1 MQQAAALLWLLAG
14 AGVDTLRY
22 SHSRAR
28 QLFSLSGEDSGYT
41 ADTRSYFYHA
51 VSSYCTVQHNFD
63 SHSKI
68 FEYLNIFSQIV
79 EQNYEQKWR
88 KADTQMAEMVNATG
102 RFELFSMLTPVLR
115 CTSMRFWSR
124 YTAYSQ
130 PSSVTIQIKMK
141 LNSGKKL
148 GRAIRKP

>member
-1 MQQAAALLWLLAG
+1 MQQAAALLWLLAAG

-68 FEYLNIFSQIV
+68 FEYFNILGSFSQIV
-79 EQNYEQKWR
+79 EQNYEQKWQ
-88 KADTQMAEMVNATG
+88 KADTQMAENGKRHWKVWIVLHADPCS
-102 RFELFSMLTPVLR
+102 ELHKYEVLVPL
-115 CTSMRFWSR
+115 
-124 YTAYSQ
+124 YSLQ
-130 PSSVTIQIKMK
+130 SAE
-141 LNSGKKL
+141 L
-148 GRAIRKP
+148 GHDPD